1 MKIPKFIKRKQRI
14 YKLLKVYENFALF
27 ENIKT
32 KTKICFDFH
41 ELGLIENKSKIM
53 EGSAKHPENVIFF

>member
-1 MKIPKFIKRKQRI
+1 MKIPKFIKRKQII

-27 ENIKT
+27 EDIKT

-41 ELGLIENKSKIM
+41 ELGLIKDNSEIM